1 MNQENTLSREYTTGE
16 DWLAE
21 IFEIS
26 NSYGSLSLARTLLKA
41 LDIFCKAKLEL
52 PNPDISDLENAR
64 QEKLKTCHTPKERY
78 DVNREFDLQIKAR
91 FAVVYAEARAEI
103 ISKYQQWFE

>member
-1 MNQENTLSREYTTGE
+1 MKEENTLRCEYTTEE

-26 NSYGSLSLARTLLKA
+26 NSHGSLKLARTSLKA

-52 PNPDISDLENAR
+52 PNPDISS
-64 QEKLKTCHTPKERY
+64 LKN
-78 DVNREFDLQIKAR
+78 V
-91 FAVVYAEARAEI
+91 I
-103 ISKYQQWFE
+103 IHLISIICKNGTK